1 MKCSLWVL
9 LLTIS
14 NVSVN
19 FKTFCLLMSHQMSVQ
34 AQVDQEAALRVQMMD
49 ENERLLDLI
58 DELKNETELL
68 RASLGQYLPF

>member
-1 MKCSLWVL
+1 
-9 LLTIS
+9 
-14 NVSVN
+14 
-19 FKTFCLLMSHQMSVQ
+19 MSHQMSVQ